1 MKFNANGKKMLL
13 DNLVISAE
21 AVAPMFIVM
30 AVGVFVRR
38 KGFINEQEVKR
49 VNRLIFVV
57 LFPALMFSNLY
68 GKELSDAFNPRL
80 AVFAVGMLAVVYFA
94 TVAFVLKVEKNP
106 KSRGA
111 MIQAIYRSNFV
122 IMGIPIVS
130 NIFGSDNLAV
140 TSVMIT
146 IIVPIFNVLA
156 VITLEIFRGGRPSPV
171 HVISGIIK
179 NPMIIGAV
187 LGIFAAALKIKL
199 PTFAE
204 NTVSMLANAATPMA
218 LLILGA
224 SFNIKSIEK
233 EKRNLVICL
242 IGRLIVVPAVGLTAG
257 VLAGFTDVALVTLV
271 AIFAAPSAVS
281 SFTMAQQ
288 MDSDGELAGACV
300 IFSSMFS
307 CLTMFGWIFALKSLG
322 LF

>member
-1 MKFNANGKKMLL
+1 MLL
-13 DNLVISAE
+13 DNLVISVE

-30 AVGVFVRR
+30 AVGVLIRR
-38 KGFINEQEVKR
+38 KGIINEQEVKK
-49 VNRLIFVV
+49 VNRMIFVA
-57 LFPALMFSNLY
+57 LFPVLMFSNLY

-80 AVFAVGMLAVVYFA
+80 AAFAVIMLMCIYFA
-94 TVAFVLKVEKNP
+94 TMAVVLKIEKNP

-130 NIFGSDNLAV
+130 NIFGSENLAM

-146 IIVPIFNVLA
+146 IIVPIFNILA
-156 VITLEIFRGGRPSPV
+156 VVTLEIFRGGRPNPL
-171 HVISGIIK
+171 HVITGILK

-187 LGIFAAALKIKL
+187 MGMLAVAFNIKL
-199 PTFAE
+199 PHFAE
-204 NTVSMLANAATPMA
+204 NTVEMLASAATPMA
-218 LLILGA
+218 LLIQGA
-224 SFNIKSIEK
+224 SFDIKSVEHV
-233 EKRNLVICL
+233 KRNLIICMA
-242 IGRLIVVPAVGLTAG
+242 GRLVVVPLIALTCG
-257 VLAGFTDVALVTLV
+257 VLAGFRDVALITLV
-271 AIFAAPSAVS
+271 AIFAAPTAVS

-307 CLTMFGWIFALKSLG
+307 CLTMFCWIFILKSLG

>member
-1 MKFNANGKKMLL
+1 MLL
-13 DNLVISAE
+13 DNLVISVE

-30 AVGVFVRR
+30 AVGMFVRR

-49 VNRLIFVV
+49 VNRMIFVV
-57 LFPALMFSNLY
+57 LFPALMFNNLY
-68 GKELSDAFNPRL
+68 GKEISEAFNIRL
-80 AVFAVGMLAVVYFA
+80 AAYALGMIALIYLATA
-94 TVAFVLKVEKNP
+94 AFVMKAEKSP

-111 MIQAIYRSNFV
+111 MIQAIFRSNFV

-130 NIFGSDNLAV
+130 NIFGSDNLAM

-146 IIVPIFNVLA
+146 IIVPLYNVLA
-156 VITLEIFRGGRPSPV
+156 VITLEVFRGGRPSPL
-171 HVISGIIK
+171 HVIAEIIK
-179 NPMIIGAV
+179 NPMIIGAL
-187 LGIFAAALKIKL
+187 LGMLAVAFNIKL
-199 PTFAE
+199 PSFAE
-204 NTVSMLANAATPMA
+204 NTIGMLAASATPMA

-224 SFNIKSIEK
+224 SFNINSVERV
-233 EKRNLVICL
+233 KRNLIICL
-242 IGRLIVVPAVGLTAG
+242 TGRLIVVPAIGLTCG
-257 VLAGFTDVALVTLV
+257 VLAGFRGVALVTLV
-271 AIFAAPSAVS
+271 AIFASPSAVS

-322 LF
+322 MF

>member
-1 MKFNANGKKMLL
+1 MLL

-94 TVAFVLKVEKNP
+94 TLAFVLKVEKDP

-130 NIFGSDNLAV
+130 NIFGSDNVAM

-146 IIVPIFNVLA
+146 ITVPIFNVLA
-156 VITLEIFRGGRPSPV
+156 VITLEVFRGGRPKPI
-171 HVISGIIK
+171 HVIAEILK
-179 NPMIIGAV
+179 NPMIIGAILAILTV
-187 LGIFAAALKIKL
+187 AFRIKL
-199 PTFAE
+199 PAFAE
-204 NTVSMLANAATPMA
+204 NTIGMLAGAATPMA

-224 SFNIKSIEK
+224 SFDIKSVERVR
-233 EKRNLVICL
+233 RNLIICMT
-242 IGRLIVVPAVGLTAG
+242 GRLIIVPAIALTCG
-257 VLAGFTDVALVTLV
+257 VLAGFRDIALVTLV
-271 AIFAAPSAVS
+271 AIFASPTAVS

-307 CLTMFGWIFALKSLG
+307 CLTMFGWIFILKSFG

>member
-1 MKFNANGKKMLL
+1 MLL
-13 DNLVISAE
+13 DNLVISVE

-49 VNRLIFVV
+49 VNRMIFLV
-57 LFPALMFSNLY
+57 LFPALMFNNLY

-80 AVFAVGMLAVVYFA
+80 AAFAVGMLAAIYIA
-94 TVAFVLKVEKNP
+94 TVVFVLKVEKSQ

-156 VITLEIFRGGRPSPV
+156 VITLEIFR
-171 HVISGIIK
+171 
-179 NPMIIGAV
+179 
-187 LGIFAAALKIKL
+187 
-199 PTFAE
+199 
-204 NTVSMLANAATPMA
+204 
-218 LLILGA
+218 
-224 SFNIKSIEK
+224 
-233 EKRNLVICL
+233 
-242 IGRLIVVPAVGLTAG
+242 
-257 VLAGFTDVALVTLV
+257 
-271 AIFAAPSAVS
+271 
-281 SFTMAQQ
+281 
-288 MDSDGELAGACV
+288 
-300 IFSSMFS
+300 
-307 CLTMFGWIFALKSLG
+307 
-322 LF
+322 

>member
-1 MKFNANGKKMLL
+1 M
-13 DNLVISAE
+13 
-21 AVAPMFIVM
+21 
-30 AVGVFVRR
+30 
-38 KGFINEQEVKR
+38 
-49 VNRLIFVV
+49 IFVV
-57 LFPALMFSNLY
+57 LFPALMFNNLY

-80 AVFAVGMLAVVYFA
+80 AAFAVGMLAAIYIA
-94 TVAFVLKVEKNP
+94 TVVFVLKVEKSQ

-122 IMGIPIVS
+122 IMGIPIVA
-130 NIFGSDNLAV
+130 NIFGSENLAM

-156 VITLEIFRGGRPSPV
+156 VVTLEIFRGGRPSPL
-171 HVISGIIK
+171 HVIAGILK

-187 LGIFAAALKIKL
+187 LGMLAVALNIKL
-199 PTFAE
+199 PDFAE
-204 NTVSMLANAATPMA
+204 NTVGMLANAATPMA

-224 SFNIKSIEK
+224 SFNINSVERV
-233 EKRNLVICL
+233 KRNLIICL
-242 IGRLIVVPAVGLTAG
+242 TGRLIAVPAIALTCG
-257 VLAGFTDVALVTLV
+257 VLAGFRDVALVTLV
-271 AIFAAPSAVS
+271 AIFAAPTAVS

>member
-1 MKFNANGKKMLL
+1 MLL
-13 DNLVISAE
+13 DNFVISAE
-21 AVAPMFIVM
+21 AVAPMFLIM
-30 AVGVFVRR
+30 AAGVLVRR

-57 LFPALMFSNLY
+57 LFPCLMFSNLY

-80 AVFAVGMLAVVYFA
+80 AAFAVGMMALTYLATIF
-94 TVAFVLKVEKNP
+94 FVIKVEKNQ

-111 MIQAIYRSNFV
+111 MIQAIFRSNFV

-130 NIFGSDNLAV
+130 NIFGSENLAM

-146 IIVPIFNVLA
+146 IIVPIFNILA
-156 VITLEIFRGGRPSPV
+156 VVTLEIFRGGRPSLL
-171 HVISGIIK
+171 HAILGILK

-187 LGIFAAALKIKL
+187 LGMLAVATDVRL
-199 PTFAE
+199 PYFAE
-204 NTVSMLANAATPMA
+204 NTIGMLADAATPMA
-218 LLILGA
+218 LLVLGA
-224 SFNIKSIEK
+224 SFDVKSVEK
-233 EKRNLVICL
+233 VKRNLIIC
-242 IGRLIVVPAVGLTAG
+242 ITGRLIVVPLIAITCG
-257 VLAGFTDVALVTLV
+257 VLAGFRGVALVTLV
-271 AIFAAPSAVS
+271 ALFASPTAVS
-281 SFTMAQQ
+281 SFVMAQQ

>member
-1 MKFNANGKKMLL
+1 MLL
-13 DNLVISAE
+13 DNLVISVE

-49 VNRLIFVV
+49 VNRMIFLV
-57 LFPALMFSNLY
+57 LFPALMFNNLY

-80 AVFAVGMLAVVYFA
+80 AAFAVGMLAAIYIA
-94 TVAFVLKVEKNP
+94 TVVFVLKVEKSP

-122 IMGIPIVS
+122 IMGIPIVA
-130 NIFGSDNLAV
+130 NIFGSENLAM

-156 VITLEIFRGGRPSPV
+156 VVTLEIFRGGRPSPL
-171 HVISGIIK
+171 HVIAGILK

-187 LGIFAAALKIKL
+187 LGILAVALNIKL
-199 PTFAE
+199 PDFAE
-204 NTVSMLANAATPMA
+204 NTVGMLANAATPMA

-224 SFNIKSIEK
+224 SFNINSVERV
-233 EKRNLVICL
+233 KRNLIICL
-242 IGRLIVVPAVGLTAG
+242 TGRLIVVPAIALTCG
-257 VLAGFTDVALVTLV
+257 VLAGFRGVALVTLV
-271 AIFAAPSAVS
+271 AIFASPTAVS

>member
-1 MKFNANGKKMLL
+1 MLL
-13 DNLVISAE
+13 DNFVISVE

-49 VNRLIFVV
+49 VNRMIFVV
-57 LFPALMFSNLY
+57 LFPALLFISLY
-68 GKELSDAFNPRL
+68 GKDISEALNIRL
-80 AVFAVGMLAVVYFA
+80 AAYALGMIALIYLA
-94 TVAFVLKVEKNP
+94 TVAIVMKVEKSP

-111 MIQAIYRSNFV
+111 MIHAIFRSNFV

-130 NIFGSDNLAV
+130 NIFGSDNLV
-140 TSVMIT
+140 MTSVMIT
-146 IIVPIFNVLA
+146 IIVPFFNVLA
-156 VITLEIFRGGRPSPV
+156 DITLEVFRGRRPSPL
-171 HVISGIIK
+171 HIITEIIK
-179 NPMIIGAV
+179 NPMIIGAL
-187 LGIFAAALKIKL
+187 LGIMAVVLNVKL
-199 PTFAE
+199 PSFAE
-204 NTVSMLANAATPMA
+204 NTIGMLANAATPMA

-224 SFNIKSIEK
+224 SFNINSVERV
-233 EKRNLVICL
+233 KRNLIICL
-242 IGRLIVVPAVGLTAG
+242 TGRLIVVPSIALTCG
-257 VLAGFTDVALVTLV
+257 VLAGFRGVALVTLV
-271 AIFAAPSAVS
+271 AIFASPTAVS

>member
-1 MKFNANGKKMLL
+1 MLL
-13 DNLVISAE
+13 SNLVISAE

-30 AVGVFVRR
+30 AVGVLVRK
-38 KGFINEQEVKR
+38 KGIINEREAER
-49 VNRLIFVV
+49 VNKMIFVV
-57 LFPALMFSNLY
+57 LFPALMFNNLY

-80 AVFAVGMLAVVYFA
+80 AAFAVITVLIIYSA
-94 TVAFVLKVEKNP
+94 TVGFVLKVEKSP

-156 VITLEIFRGGRPSPV
+156 VITLEVFRGGRPSPI
-171 HVISGIIK
+171 HVISGILK

-187 LGIFAAALKIKL
+187 LGLIAAALKIKL
-199 PTFAE
+199 PAFAE
-204 NTVSMLANAATPMA
+204 NTVTMLAKAATPMA

-224 SFNIKSIEK
+224 SFNLKSVKK
-233 EKRNLVICL
+233 EKRNLIICL
-242 IGRLIVVPAVGLTAG
+242 TGRLVVVPAMGLTAG
-257 VLAGFTDVALVTLV
+257 VLAGFRDVALVTLV
-271 AIFAAPSAVS
+271 AIFAAPTAVS

-307 CLTMFGWIFALKSLG
+307 CLTMFGWIFALKSFR